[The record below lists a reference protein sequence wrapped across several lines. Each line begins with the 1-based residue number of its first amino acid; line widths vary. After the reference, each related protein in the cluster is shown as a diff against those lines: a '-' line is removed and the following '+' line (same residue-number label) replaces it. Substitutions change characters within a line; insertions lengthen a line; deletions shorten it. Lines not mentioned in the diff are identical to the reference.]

1 MDKRWSYQLATL
13 AVVLAFVV
21 VILGAYTRLTHA
33 GLGCPDWPGCYGHM
47 IVPDTQKQISR
58 AEKAFPGAPL
68 EEAKAWTE
76 MTHRYAAGT
85 LGLIILIIAVIAVVQ
100 YFRREQR
107 RQPLVLP
114 LFLLLLIIFQ
124 AALGMWTVTWKLL
137 PIVVM
142 SHLLGGLT
150 VLACLWWLR
159 LKLANNYR
167 YSVSERADQFKPW
180 ALLGLIIVYCQ
191 IALGGW
197 VSANYAGLACIGFP
211 FCNGQLLP
219 TFNFHEAYNLFH
231 PIGVN
236 YQGGVMDSSA
246 RVTIHMVHRI
256 GALLTFLYVGILS
269 IILMRF
275 AKIQRVRSLAVLIA
289 ILLCIQILLGIV
301 NVTHLLPLSAALA
314 HNAVAVLL
322 LLAMVTLNYYLRKFM

>member
-1 MDKRWSYQLATL
+1 MDKRWSYQLTTL

-47 IVPDTQKQISR
+47 IVPDTHQQISR
-58 AEKAFPGAPL
+58 AEKAFPGVPL
-68 EEAKAWTE
+68 EETKAWTE
-76 MTHRYAAGT
+76 MSHRYAAGT

-100 YFRREQR
+100 YFRRDQR
-107 RQPLVLP
+107 RQPLALP
-114 LFLLLLIIFQ
+114 LFLLMLIIFQ

-142 SHLLGGLT
+142 GHLLGGLT

-159 LKLANNYR
+159 LKLAERNRYYSGNNKT
-167 YSVSERADQFKPW
+167 EQFKLW
-180 ALLGLIIVYCQ
+180 ALVGLIIVYGQ

-211 FCNGQLLP
+211 LCNGQLLP
-219 TFNFHEAYNLFH
+219 TLNFHEAYNLFH

-236 YQGGVMDSSA
+236 YQGGVLDSSA

-256 GALLTFLYVGILS
+256 GALVTLLYVGYLS
-269 IILMRF
+269 VTMMIS
-275 AKIQRVRSLAVLIA
+275 AKVQRIRSLAMLIA
-289 ILLCIQILLGIV
+289 VLLLTQI
-301 NVTHLLPLSAALA
+301 LPLSVAVA
-314 HNAVAVLL
+314 HNAVAALL
-322 LLAMVTLNYYLRKFM
+322 LLAMVTLNYYVQKNF